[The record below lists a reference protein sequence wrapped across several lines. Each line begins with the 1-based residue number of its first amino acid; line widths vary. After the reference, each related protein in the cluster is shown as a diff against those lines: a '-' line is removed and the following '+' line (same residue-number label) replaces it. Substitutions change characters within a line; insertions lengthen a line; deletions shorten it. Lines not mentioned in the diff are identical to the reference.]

1 MTDHRSIDVAGV
13 RLAYRLS
20 GPVDAPPLVLLH
32 GLGAGA
38 ADWDAIVPAVA
49 RRHHVHALDLRGHG
63 DSDWPG
69 DYSLELMRDD
79 VLGLLDALGLERVD
93 LVGHSLGGV
102 VAYLVAAE
110 RPGSVGRLVLE
121 DVPLPR
127 PRVPT
132 PPTRPDGPLAF
143 DWEMVLALRKQLDT
157 PPVEW
162 LDQLRAITAQ
172 TLVIAG
178 GPDSHIP
185 QDGVAEL
192 ARTVRNGRLVTIPA
206 GHLVHATAPDAFLTA
221 VLDFLHPAA

>member
-1 MTDHRSIDVAGV
+1 MTDHRSIDVAGI
-13 RLAYRLS
+13 RLAYQVA
-20 GPVDAPPLVLLH
+20 GPMHAPPLVLLH
-32 GLGAGA
+32 GLGEGA
-38 ADWDAIVPAVA
+38 ADWGGVLPALA
-49 RRHHVHALDLRGHG
+49 RDRRVHAVDLRGHG

-69 DYSLELMRDD
+69 DYSLELLRDD
-79 VLGLLDALGLERVD
+79 VLGFLDALGLERVD

-110 RPGSVGRLVLE
+110 QPGRVARLVLE

-132 PPTRPDGPLAF
+132 PPIRPEGPLAF
-143 DWEMVLALRKQLDT
+143 DWQMVLALRKQLDT
-157 PPVEW
+157 PPVDW
-162 LDQLRAITAQ
+162 LERLGAITAA
-172 TLVIAG
+172 TLVLVG

-206 GHLVHATAPDAFLTA
+206 GHLIHATAPEAFLAA
-221 VLDFLHPAA
+221 VLDFLPAAG